1 MRYRRGASFSST
13 NIPIKFPKSIFVW
26 LSLLKSTLK
35 KIPNEYWLRQVTF
48 LFSTDAYRNY
58 LLPINFRSV
67 QSILQVMQPLQD
79 FRKDQDS
86 VLRLDPNLNIEN
98 PKKAVN
104 GLVEKL
110 KSTIQM
116 LDTS

>member
-1 MRYRRGASFSST
+1 M
-13 NIPIKFPKSIFVW
+13 
-26 LSLLKSTLK
+26 KSTLQ
-35 KIPNEYWLRQVTF
+35 KILNEYCFRQVTF

-58 LLPINFRSV
+58 LLPINFRSI
-67 QSILQVMQPLQD
+67 QSILQVMKPLQD

-86 VLRLDPNLNIEN
+86 VKRLDLNSNIEN

>member
-1 MRYRRGASFSST
+1 MRYRGGASFSSK
-13 NIPIKFPKSIFVW
+13 NIPIKFPKSRFVW
-26 LSLLKSTLK
+26 FSLLKSTVK
-35 KIPNEYWLRQVTF
+35 KIPNEYCLGQVTF

-67 QSILQVMQPLQD
+67 QSILQVIKPLHD
-79 FRKDQDS
+79 CHKDRTQ
-86 VLRLDPNLNIEN
+86 VKRLDLNLNIEN

-104 GLVEKL
+104 GLMEKL
-110 KSTIQM
+110 KSIIQM